1 MRFFLYVVL
10 IFITTQTFAQNF
22 YTVANVKNEIVL
34 GPLAGNRSITF
45 WVKNI
50 LEEVIQDKG
59 FDLGPNSTHQIQVT
73 LYYFDVK
80 KTSMQFAVYN
90 RTEDETEIVAQAQL
104 IVNGKPKKKVTARGT
119 ATSVSTATL
128 IIDEGG
134 KFSQAD
140 VSTAMKK
147 VCEQLIK
154 KLKLKWKN

>member
-1 MRFFLYVVL
+1 MKLFLCAL
-10 IFITTQTFAQNF
+10 MALLSFNISAQEY
-22 YTVANVKNEIVL
+22 YTIADVTNEIAL
-34 GPLAGNRSITF
+34 GPLAGNRSIAF
-45 WVKNI
+45 GVKNI

-59 FDLGPNSTHQIQVT
+59 FDLGPNSTHQIHVT

-104 IVNGKPKKKVTARGT
+104 IINGKPKKKVTARGT
-119 ATSVSTATL
+119 AKSVSTATL

-154 KLKLKWKN
+154 KLKLK

>member
-1 MRFFLYVVL
+1 MNGKIL
-10 IFITTQTFAQNF
+10 IGHDNGKIQT
-22 YTVANVKNEIVL
+22 VNVDGTDKKLINASHCDGEAWGL
-34 GPLAGNRSITF
+34 
-45 WVKNI
+45 
-50 LEEVIQDKG
+50 EVIQDKG

-134 KFSQAD
+134 KFSQTD

-154 KLKLKWKN
+154 KLKLK